1 MVSETSV
8 APEDRDHEVEDRF
21 NRMQRLYLK
30 SVISDAL
37 IAEHRAQPL
46 GHHSEPLA
54 RLLMYFQRSG
64 GNRYALRKDTRTGSF
79 HIVHLSRIRGVPPE
93 PADAAVFDKIE
104 DAYHGLF
111 LKQIKELLES

>member
-1 MVSETSV
+1 MPEHSA
-8 APEDRDHEVEDRF
+8 APQDRDRAVEDRF

-37 IAEHRAQPL
+37 VAEHRAQPL

-54 RLLMYFQRSG
+54 RLLMYFQRSNA
-64 GNRYALRKDTRTGSF
+64 NRYALRKHATEGSF
-79 HIVHLSRIRGVPPE
+79 RIVRLSRTRGVPPE
-93 PADAAVFDKIE
+93 PADDAVFKTID

>member
-1 MVSETSV
+1 MAESSV
-8 APEDRDHEVEDRF
+8 NPEDRDHEVEDRF

-37 IAEHRAQPL
+37 IAEHRARPL

-64 GNRYALRKDTRTGSF
+64 GNRYALRKDTRAGSF
-79 HIVHLSRIRGVPPE
+79 RIVSLSRIRGVAPE
-93 PADAAVFDKIE
+93 AADAVVYDKIE

>member
-1 MVSETSV
+1 MAESSV
-8 APEDRDHEVEDRF
+8 TPEDRDHEVEDRF

-37 IAEHRAQPL
+37 IAEHRARPL
-46 GHHSEPLA
+46 GHHSESLA

-64 GNRYALRKDTRTGSF
+64 ANRYALRKDTRAGSF
-79 HIVHLSRIRGVPPE
+79 RIVRLSRTRGVPPE
-93 PADAAVFDKIE
+93 VADDAVFEQIE